1 MTTRLRKQRRVDSVD
16 IEKMFRPSGLL
27 LEAEN
32 VLSRAID
39 LLAVAHTSHNP
50 TTLDL
55 LVRLSLAPNQQLRG
69 VDLCRQLLKSPGY
82 VSRVIDQA
90 ESDGLVIRQPDPD
103 DRRAQRIGLTEAG
116 QDTLGTFVP
125 HVMKV
130 LDQTV
135 YTALND
141 DEIETLIE
149 LLTRVATSAHE
160 LLETQGEFST

>member
-1 MTTRLRKQRRVDSVD
+1 MTKNLWKQKLVDGVS

-32 VLSRAID
+32 VLGRAID
-39 LLAVAHTSHNP
+39 LLAVARTAHNP

-90 ESDGLVIRQPDPD
+90 ESDGLVTRRPDPD
-103 DRRAQRIGLTEAG
+103 DRRAQQIGLTEAG
-116 QDTLGTFVP
+116 EDALGAVVP
-125 HVMKV
+125 HVMRV
-130 LDQTV
+130 LEQTI

-141 DEIETLIE
+141 EEIETLID
-149 LLTRVATSAHE
+149 LLARIAASAHE
-160 LLETQGEFST
+160 LLETHDHVSA